1 MQGCTS
7 SFILLPTTHLA
18 LPGGSVSG
26 TPEPRSLLV
35 TQNGP
40 WGRVELGHYSTWHR
54 IAERSRATSSGAL
67 SLQASEPN
75 RESSL

>member
-35 TQNGP
+35 GHSEWP
-40 WGRVELGHYSTWHR
+40 LG
-54 IAERSRATSSGAL
+54 EGGARPL
-67 SLQASEPN
+67 LYLAQDC
-75 RESSL
+75 